1 MNPRPNPFYSQ
12 TLAAAMVLGTLAGAG
27 LLGGGTA
34 RADEGMWTLTDFP
47 RERLQKKYGIAPS
60 DEWLRHI
67 QLSSLRLGGGCSG
80 SFVSPQG
87 LVMTNHHCAIGCL
100 EELSNP
106 QRDLLKNGFLASERG
121 SELRCTT
128 MELSQ
133 LQAIEDVT
141 SRIADATR
149 GLADQEF
156 GHAVKSEMSR
166 IEKACADSTKL
177 RCEVVTLYHGGKYHL
192 YKYKR
197 YTDVRLVFA
206 PEAGIAQFGGDPDN
220 FNFPRYAL
228 DVTFFRVYD
237 HDKPVQAEHFLP
249 FSSRGVAAGD
259 LVFAAGHPGTTQR
272 LLTVAQL
279 EFLRDVQ
286 LPERLFYMAELRG
299 QLTQFGKRGP
309 DQKRM
314 AAELLY
320 FLENGFKALS
330 GQHQTLLDHDFISA
344 KRASEQSLRS
354 QVAKN
359 PEWQKQYG
367 GAWDA
372 LAKAEE
378 AARKLWG
385 SYSLLER
392 GRGFQSELF
401 GYARTLVRGSVERKK
416 PNEERLREF
425 RESALPVLTN
435 QLFGRQPV
443 YSQLEELTFT
453 YSLTKLRESLG
464 PDHPLIKKLFGQYS
478 PEEIAHNLVSAS
490 HLGES
495 AVRKQLWDG
504 GAAAIKA
511 SSDPM
516 IKFALAVDGDAR
528 AIRKQFE
535 DEVESAIDKNAE
547 LVAKALFAV
556 QGTTIYPDATFSLRL
571 TYGQVRGFKDPWR
584 EVAPITTLRG
594 AFERHTGREPFIL
607 PQSWLGAKGRL
618 KLDTPF
624 NFASTL
630 DIIGGNSGSPA
641 LNQEGQVVGVVFDG
655 NLHSLGGAYYF
666 DDTSNRA
673 LTVHSAGMLE
683 ALRVIYNAGTL
694 AKELMATAPARK
706 EPVPPHPAAPAR

>member
-1 MNPRPNPFYSQ
+1 MNTRLRPWLRWTLVSPVAAFAFA
-12 TLAAAMVLGTLAGAG
+12 LAALG
-27 LLGGGTA
+27 LLLGAA
-34 RADEGMWTLTDFP
+34 RADEGMWTLSDFP

-67 QLSSLRLGGGCSG
+67 QLSSLRVSGGCSG

-87 LVMTNHHCAIGCL
+87 LMMTNHHCSIGCL
-100 EELSNP
+100 EELSGP
-106 QRDLLKNGFLASERG
+106 QRDLLKNGYLASERG

-133 LQAIEDVT
+133 LQEIEDVT
-141 SRIADATR
+141 ARIAGASR
-149 GLADQEF
+149 GLTDHEF
-156 GHAVKSEMSR
+156 GRAVKAEMSR
-166 IEKACADSTKL
+166 IEKACADSTQL

-206 PEAGIAQFGGDPDN
+206 PEVQIAQFGGDPDN

-228 DVTFFRVYD
+228 DVTFFRVYE
-237 HDKPVQAEHFLP
+237 HDKPVQTQHYLP
-249 FSSRGVAAGD
+249 FSARGVADGD

-286 LPERLFYMAELRG
+286 LPERLLYLAELRG

-309 DQKRM
+309 EQKRM

-320 FLENGFKALS
+320 FLENSFKALS
-330 GQHQTLLDHDFISA
+330 GQQQALLDRDFIAA
-344 KRASEQSLRS
+344 KRAAEQALRS

-359 PEWQKQYG
+359 PEWQKLYG

-372 LAKAEE
+372 LAKAEDE
-378 AARKLWG
+378 ARKGWV

-392 GRGFQSELF
+392 GRGFQSDLF
-401 GYARTLVRGSVERKK
+401 GYARTLLRASVERKK

-425 RESALPVLTN
+425 RESAIPVLTSH
-435 QLFGRQPV
+435 LFSRQPV
-443 YSQLEELTFT
+443 YPQLEELTLAF
-453 YSLTKLRESLG
+453 SLTKLREALG

-490 HLGES
+490 HLADS

-504 GAAAIKA
+504 GAAAIAA
-511 SSDPM
+511 SGDPM
-516 IKFALAVDGDAR
+516 LKFARAVDDDAR
-528 AIRKQFE
+528 AVRKQFE
-535 DEVESAIDKNAE
+535 DSAESAIDKNAE

-584 EVAPITTLRG
+584 DVPAMTFLRG

-607 PQSWLGAKGRL
+607 PQSWLNAKGRL

-641 LNQEGQVVGVVFDG
+641 LNQQGQVVGVVFDG

-666 DDTSNRA
+666 DDTHNRA
-673 LTVHSAGMLE
+673 LTVHSAGILE

-694 AKELMATAPARK
+694 AKELMTAPATPRK
-706 EPVPPHPAAPAR
+706 ELPRPPLR